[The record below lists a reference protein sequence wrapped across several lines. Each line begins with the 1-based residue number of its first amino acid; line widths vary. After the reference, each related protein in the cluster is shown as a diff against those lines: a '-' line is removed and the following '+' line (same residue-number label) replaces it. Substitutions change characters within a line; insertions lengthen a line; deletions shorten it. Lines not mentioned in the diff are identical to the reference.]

1 VPPAAAA
8 PPVAGNEDDLLLPQ
22 TCVRDGCAWGAQG
35 GGSVR
40 AADRHRVCVRVPAF
54 VFFPPSQALWWMG
67 VALEEKKNRES
78 GMVDVE
84 LQDNKNMRTKCGWQ

>member
-1 VPPAAAA
+1 
-8 PPVAGNEDDLLLPQ
+8 
-22 TCVRDGCAWGAQG
+22 
-35 GGSVR
+35 
-40 AADRHRVCVRVPAF
+40 
-54 VFFPPSQALWWMG
+54 MG